1 MNNRYNGFDFIR
13 KYINKNGDKYKF
25 KGEKVKDFQKWKEA
39 VIPRLKKGLGFE
51 NFPKNKLSFRKIE
64 KNEYKD
70 YILEKVKISTLSS
83 LEMPFYIMT
92 PKKSNGKN
100 IIALHGHGCNGK
112 EGLISS
118 EKNKDM
124 VYSYALD
131 LMKMGYTVYIPD
143 LLGSGERRQIG
154 RASCRER
161 V

>member
-1 MNNRYNGFDFIR
+1 MFKINFIRGVMMNNRYNGFDFIR

-25 KGEKVKDFQKWKEA
+25 KGETVKDFQKWKEA

-51 NFPKNKLSFRKIE
+51 NFPKSKLSFRKIE
-64 KNEYKD
+64 QKEYKE
-70 YILEKVKISTLSS
+70 YILEKVKISTMPS

-118 EKNKDM
+118 EKNEDM

-131 LMKMGYTVYIPD
+131 LMKWVILFIFRTF
-143 LLGSGERRQIG
+143 
-154 RASCRER
+154 
-161 V
+161 